1 MKLIVT
7 SALVLIFA
15 SFMAAAK
22 DAAKDAAK
30 TKKKIIPITTATTTT
45 TTTATADT
53 KKDGAPCDTKED
65 ILKKLEAE
73 KKAKEAGE
81 KPKAFSLQGGN
92 TGCSVK

>member
-30 TKKKIIPITTATTTT
+30 TKKKIIPITTA

>member
-30 TKKKIIPITTATTTT
+30 TKKKIIPITTATTT
-45 TTTATADT
+45 ATANT

>member
-30 TKKKIIPITTATTTT
+30 TKKKIIPITTATT